1 MRPAK
6 PHKFG
11 AKAETVDGI
20 RFASKREA
28 KRWGELQMLQRGG
41 LIKEL
46 RRQVKFELAGRNGP
60 ILTPGG
66 RVAQYVA
73 DFVYVDNRNGLEII
87 EDAKGYPTP
96 EYKLKRAILAA
107 QNITITEV

>member
-1 MRPAK
+1 MK

-28 KRWGELQMLQRGG
+28 RRWGELQLLQRAGQ
-41 LIKEL
+41 IMNL
-46 RRQVKFELAGRNGP
+46 RRQVKFQLVGRDGP

-73 DFVYVDNRNGLEII
+73 DFVYVDNRNGLEVI

-107 QNITITEV
+107 QNIKIIEV

>member
-1 MRPAK
+1 MK

-28 KRWGELQMLQRGG
+28 RRWGELQLLQRAGQ
-41 LIKEL
+41 IMDL
-46 RRQVKFELAGRNGP
+46 RRQVKFHLFGRDGP

-73 DFVYVDNRNGLEII
+73 DFVYVDNRNGLEVI

-107 QNITITEV
+107 QNIKIIEV